1 MEGQNGFLTL
11 TQITIGAYIC
21 YFEYIM
27 WLLMMTNTDAN
38 ETRKNRRSAM
48 RNNIRLII
56 DIIKL
61 FGDYLLHLL
70 R

>member
-11 TQITIGAYIC
+11 AQITIGAYIC

-27 WLLMMTNTDAN
+27 WLLMMANTDAN

>member
-11 TQITIGAYIC
+11 AQITIGVYIC

>member
-11 TQITIGAYIC
+11 AQITIGAYIC

-48 RNNIRLII
+48 RNNISLII

>member
-11 TQITIGAYIC
+11 VQITIGAYIC

>member
-11 TQITIGAYIC
+11 AQITIGAYIC

-38 ETRKNRRSAM
+38 EIRKNRRSAM
-48 RNNIRLII
+48 RNNISLII

>member
-1 MEGQNGFLTL
+1 MESQNGFLAL
-11 TQITIGAYIC
+11 AQITIGAYIC

-27 WLLMMTNTDAN
+27 WLLMMSHTDAN
-38 ETRKNRRSAM
+38 ETRRNRRSAM

-61 FGDYLLHLL
+61 IGDYLLHLL

>member
-11 TQITIGAYIC
+11 AQITIGAYIC

-48 RNNIRLII
+48 RSNIRLII

>member
-11 TQITIGAYIC
+11 AQITIGAFIC

-38 ETRKNRRSAM
+38 ETRRNRRSAM
-48 RNNIRLII
+48 RNSIRLII

>member
-1 MEGQNGFLTL
+1 MEDQNGFLTL
-11 TQITIGAYIC
+11 AQITIGAYIC

-27 WLLMMTNTDAN
+27 WLLMASNAN
-38 ETRKNRRSAM
+38 ANDTRRNRRSAM

>member
-11 TQITIGAYIC
+11 AQITIGAYIC

-27 WLLMMTNTDAN
+27 WILMFSDTDAN
-38 ETRKNRRSAM
+38 KIRCNRRSAM
-48 RNNIRLII
+48 RNSIRLII

>member
-11 TQITIGAYIC
+11 AQITIGAYIC

>member
-11 TQITIGAYIC
+11 AQITIGAYIC

-27 WLLMMTNTDAN
+27 WFLMLTSTDAN
-38 ETRKNRRSAM
+38 EARRNRRSAL

-56 DIIKL
+56 DVIKL

>member
-1 MEGQNGFLTL
+1 MESQNGFLTL
-11 TQITIGAYIC
+11 AQITIGAYIC

-27 WLLMMTNTDAN
+27 WLLMMSHNDAN
-38 ETRKNRRSAM
+38 KTTRYLRSAM

-56 DIIKL
+56 DVIKL

>member
-11 TQITIGAYIC
+11 AQITIGAYIC

-27 WLLMMTNTDAN
+27 WLLMMTDTDAN

>member
-11 TQITIGAYIC
+11 AQITIGAFIC

-27 WLLMMTNTDAN
+27 WLLMMTNIDAN
-38 ETRKNRRSAM
+38 ETRRNRRSAM
-48 RNNIRLII
+48 RNSIRLII